1 MGIFYS
7 SVILHYYG
15 NGRRNEGDWCFGTEF
30 ITFDDIADLYIQ
42 HGRGRTLTIIS
53 DCHSSGM
60 WLDQCK
66 RFLYSH
72 GVPVCGHVARERGIL
87 LKVYAS
93 CERGQN
99 AVDLRYT
106 TKGISFKDGRMD
118 VYTEKKLGPQQNAVG
133 ADFTSP
139 SCEKYQKDN
148 EIQLQRVFG

>member
-1 MGIFYS
+1 
-7 SVILHYYG
+7 
-15 NGRRNEGDWCFGTEF
+15 
-30 ITFDDIADLYIQ
+30 
-42 HGRGRTLTIIS
+42 
-53 DCHSSGM
+53 M

-72 GVPVCGHVARERGIL
+72 GVPVCGDLARERGIL

-133 ADFTSP
+133 ADFTST
-139 SCEKYQKDN
+139 SCDKFQKDS